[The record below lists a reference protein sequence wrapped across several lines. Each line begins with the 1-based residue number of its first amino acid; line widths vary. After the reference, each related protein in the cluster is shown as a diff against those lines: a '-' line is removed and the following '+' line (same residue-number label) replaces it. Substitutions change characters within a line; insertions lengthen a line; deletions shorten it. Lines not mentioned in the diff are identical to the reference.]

1 MPLIVVPVLLG
12 ILVVFITKLWDPIA
26 EYVGYPL
33 DVRRR
38 VEDLQ
43 DAVQRLRSIQA
54 DLHRLDPRPSS
65 EQGKGWVQSVQNLCL
80 KEEKIKTGYDGC
92 GLNYLSYCYFSKQAD
107 KEMKKATDLIV
118 TGKELLKE
126 AQAKPHPVRDVPP
139 QHPQDQLWGMD
150 SYKKKVRDFIQDTNT
165 KSGLLGIWGMAGV
178 GKTSLVKLFRDS
190 SAEYAPLDFDHVL
203 FVRAGRG
210 CTVGDTQKAIAASMR
225 LPVVPDE
232 TSQEGIIYN
241 HFKDKNF
248 LLLQD
253 DARKLFEDKVGKE
266 IIKDTQLGMLAR
278 ELADE
283 CGGLAMALCTI
294 GQAMSTKKDPKEW
307 RSAINLLKKS
317 KLLEITNTDEELFER
332 LKFDYDKMTENR
344 KKCFLMCSLW
354 AEDKNIPKEKLI
366 EWWVGLGFLDAS
378 DSVNEGYFIING
390 LVDASMLEK
399 GDNGLDSTE
408 NSHVKMHK
416 MIRKMALWIVN
427 DRGHQNIWLPHSV
440 HRLAFSEEKWSK
452 VERAWISTAD
462 TSRWSSSIRCPHLVM
477 LVARQPFSLESA
489 PNFEDITF
497 LDLEGINLVKF
508 PSEICGLDRL
518 QYLNLSASEFDGLHE
533 DLTKLSNL
541 KYLHIR
547 GIGGLQTIPKDL
559 ISQLKKLQLLDLFCS
574 GATSHKVQYL
584 TSLLEEL
591 ESKTIN
597 LLYFG
602 ITVHTRADIEQLEKL
617 FSSVCTQALCMDQFE
632 DFFHERALARM
643 SLRRCEFEDERHL
656 KKIDLRLLSCLE
668 NMRELAITKSSVQV
682 LVAEGH
688 NEYGLLPNLGF
699 LELRN
704 LSKLQAVTWKNA
716 GLDIRVVVIN
726 RCTKLR
732 HATWVRHLQ
741 RLEEL
746 TISECPELK
755 QVINNAEEAHQA
767 GVSFCKLRKLK
778 LELLPELFNISEQD
792 FPFKE
797 LSYVRVADCEKL
809 KFIKI
814 QQRINQKKIR
824 IDCNIG
830 WWTSSVE
837 NQGIASSLFDPRF
850 CL

>member
-1 MPLIVVPVLLG
+1 
-12 ILVVFITKLWDPIA
+12 
-26 EYVGYPL
+26 
-33 DVRRR
+33 
-38 VEDLQ
+38 
-43 DAVQRLRSIQA
+43 
-54 DLHRLDPRPSS
+54 
-65 EQGKGWVQSVQNLCL
+65 
-80 KEEKIKTGYDGC
+80 
-92 GLNYLSYCYFSKQAD
+92 
-107 KEMKKATDLIV
+107 
-118 TGKELLKE
+118 
-126 AQAKPHPVRDVPP
+126 
-139 QHPQDQLWGMD
+139 
-150 SYKKKVRDFIQDTNT
+150 
-165 KSGLLGIWGMAGV
+165 
-178 GKTSLVKLFRDS
+178 
-190 SAEYAPLDFDHVL
+190 
-203 FVRAGRG
+203 
-210 CTVGDTQKAIAASMR
+210 
-225 LPVVPDE
+225 
-232 TSQEGIIYN
+232 
-241 HFKDKNF
+241 
-248 LLLQD
+248 
-253 DARKLFEDKVGKE
+253 
-266 IIKDTQLGMLAR
+266 
-278 ELADE
+278 
-283 CGGLAMALCTI
+283 
-294 GQAMSTKKDPKEW
+294 
-307 RSAINLLKKS
+307 
-317 KLLEITNTDEELFER
+317 
-332 LKFDYDKMTENR
+332 
-344 KKCFLMCSLW
+344 
-354 AEDKNIPKEKLI
+354 
-366 EWWVGLGFLDAS
+366 
-378 DSVNEGYFIING
+378 

-440 HRLAFSEEKWSK
+440 HRLAFPEEKWSK

-489 PNFEDITF
+489 PNFEEITF
-497 LDLEGINLVKF
+497 LDLEGINLDKF

-518 QYLNLSASEFDGLHE
+518 QYLNLSGSKFDGLHE
-533 DLTKLSNL
+533 DLAKLSDL

-547 GIGGLQTIPKDL
+547 GIGALQTIPKDL
-559 ISQLKKLQLLDLFCS
+559 ISQLKRLQLLDLFCS
-574 GATSHKVQYL
+574 GTTSHKVQYL

-591 ESKTIN
+591 ESKTMN

-602 ITVHTRADIEQLEKL
+602 ITVHTRADIEQLEL
-617 FSSVCTQALCMDQFE
+617 LSRVCTQALCMDQFE
-632 DFFHERALARM
+632 D
-643 SLRRCEFEDERHL
+643 ERHL
-656 KKIDLRLLSCLE
+656 NKIDLGLLSGLE
-668 NMRELAITKSSVQV
+668 NMRELAITKSSVQM
-682 LVAEGH
+682 LVGEGH

-704 LSKLQAVTWKNA
+704 LSKLEAVTWKNA
-716 GLDIRVVVIN
+716 GLDIRVLVIN

-732 HATWVRHLQ
+732 HATWVGHLQ
-741 RLEEL
+741 SLEEL
-746 TISECPELK
+746 TISDCPELK
-755 QVINNAEEAHQA
+755 QVINNAEAANQA